1 MREDS
6 LIFDVEGFIEGRFI
20 NVWCSP
26 WQESR
31 SREILEEKWF
41 RVFSLELEKWI
52 FVSRSPLDF
61 QEFLEKF
68 LFPLSFLEIFIWK
81 FPFSSRLS
89 RFLRRI
95 SLSLL
100 DFRDSW
106 EKIPFLFSIFKTL
119 EKNFSFSS
127 RLARFWSH
135 ISLSPLDY
143 WPLSLSFQ
151 FPTGFRLHSNSVS
164 HKNCRK
170 ENICLQMPKCAI
182 LALLGSP
189 TLEM

>member
-1 MREDS
+1 MCQS
-6 LIFDVEGFIEGRFI
+6 LTRV
-20 NVWCSP
+20 SL
-26 WQESR
+26 SR
-31 SREILEEKWF
+31 NSRGEMTQSFLARAGEMNF
-41 RVFSLELEKWI
+41 RVS
-52 FVSRSPLDF
+52 
-61 QEFLEKF
+61 
-68 LFPLSFLEIFIWK
+68 
-81 FPFSSRLS
+81 FSSRFS
-89 RFLRRI
+89 RVFGKI
-95 SLSLL
+95 SLSPL